1 MSAPY
6 KFVPDWPRFSNAYG
20 VTLKQ
25 RIIASFLYDTLDP
38 SLDGLSPQR
47 LALLSRAVWDISKVK
62 LKKYRIKKAEVFFTD
77 DDVIDFV
84 KDSNGLFRFDGSK
97 YFIDREVFK
106 SGVVANAFIAKY
118 FSGRLKEESI
128 LNMYAKKL
136 ADGEMTPKEKA
147 IFHEIRFRNY
157 KNEKRPDDFDLD

>member
-6 KFVPDWPRFSNAYG
+6 KFVPDWPRFSNAYH

-38 SLDGLSPQR
+38 NLDGLTPQR
-47 LALLSRAVWDISKVK
+47 LALLSQAVWDVSKVK
-62 LKKYRIKKAEVFFTD
+62 LKKYGIKKAEVFFSEE
-77 DDVIDFV
+77 DVKDFV
-84 KDSNGLFRFDGSK
+84 SDSNGLFKFDGSR
-97 YFIDREVFK
+97 YFIDREVHK

-157 KNEKRPDDFDLD
+157 KSDKKLEVLD

>member
-6 KFVPDWPRFSNAYG
+6 KFVPDWPRFSNSYQ

-25 RIIASFLYDTLDP
+25 RIIASFLYETLDP
-38 SLDGLSPQR
+38 KIDGITTQR
-47 LALLSRAVWDISKVK
+47 LEKLSQAVWDISKVK
-62 LKKYRIKKAEVFFTD
+62 LKKYGIRKAEVFFNEAD
-77 DDVIDFV
+77 V
-84 KDSNGLFRFDGSK
+84 KDFILDTNGLFKFDGSK
-97 YFIDREVFK
+97 YYIDRELFR

-128 LNMYAKKL
+128 LTMYAKKL
-136 ADGEMTPKEKA
+136 ANGEMTPKEMA

-157 KNEKRPDDFDLD
+157 KKDKMIDDLD